1 MALETEA
8 LRLGS
13 LLKWLFDISPR
24 ETSFERRG
32 FRGGNAAVRAR
43 LEQVGVAFVAG
54 YRAALEDSSHA
65 ALIPKLEALE
75 PLAKLSRSAPVPGRR
90 NVARHESLESSNS
103 YGETDVAAPG
113 DGRTPVTLADASVT
127 SDFRG
132 FAYEG
137 AAMALALLDRI
148 TPWNRSRVA
157 GFLAGPGEPHTYMV
171 HVGAGWVLA
180 RMPGSVDKFLS
191 RFDPLLRWLI
201 VDGYGFHEAFFH
213 FPRYLAG
220 EPIPKRV
227 QGYARRVFDQ
237 GFGRCLW
244 FVEGTEVG
252 RIAQTI
258 AGFPLERQGDFW
270 SGIGLSS
277 VYAGEVGAAEL
288 RSLREAAGSF
298 APQLAQG
305 AAFAAKARQRAGNLT
320 LYQDVACGIL
330 CGMTSDQAARVTD
343 DALEN
348 LPLTGPEPAYE
359 IWRRRI
365 QERLAVSAPRQTT
378 AHTEVHL

>member
-1 MALETEA
+1 MGL
-8 LRLGS
+8 

-32 FRGGNAAVRAR
+32 FRGGNAGARSR

-54 YRAALEDSSHA
+54 YRAALENSNHA
-65 ALIPKLEALE
+65 ALLPKIEA
-75 PLAKLSRSAPVPGRR
+75 VTPG
-90 NVARHESLESSNS
+90 
-103 YGETDVAAPG
+103 
-113 DGRTPVTLADASVT
+113 
-127 SDFRG
+127 FRG

-137 AAMALALLDRI
+137 AAMSMALLDRL

-157 GFLAGPGEPHTYMV
+157 KFLAGPGDPHTYMV
-171 HVGAGWVLA
+171 HVGAGWLLGRLPV
-180 RMPGSVDKFLS
+180 GVEKFIS
-191 RFDPLLRWLI
+191 RFDPLLRWLV

-213 FPRYLAG
+213 FPRYLGGQPA
-220 EPIPKRV
+220 PKRV
-227 QGYARRVFDQ
+227 QGYARRAFDQ

-244 FVEGTEVG
+244 FVEGTEAM

-258 AGFPLERQGDFW
+258 GTFPRERQGDLW

-277 VYAGEVGAAEL
+277 VYAGEVSAAEIQ
-288 RSLREAAGSF
+288 SLREAAASF

-348 LPLTGPEPAYE
+348 LPFSGPEPAYE

-365 QERLAVSAPRQTT
+365 QERLAASAPRQTT
-378 AHTEVHL
+378 PHREVHV

>member
-1 MALETEA
+1 M
-8 LRLGS
+8 GS
-13 LLKWLFDISPR
+13 LTKWLFDISSR

-43 LEQVGVAFVAG
+43 LEQVGVAFTAG
-54 YRAALEDSSHA
+54 YRAALEDSRDA
-65 ALIPKLEALE
+65 ALVPKLEA
-75 PLAKLSRSAPVPGRR
+75 SA
-90 NVARHESLESSNS
+90 
-103 YGETDVAAPG
+103 
-113 DGRTPVTLADASVT
+113 

-137 AAMALALLDRI
+137 AAMALALLDRL

-157 GFLAGPGEPHTYMV
+157 KFLAGSGDPHAYMV

-180 RMPGSVDKFLS
+180 RMPGSVEKFIM

-227 QGYARRVFDQ
+227 QGYARRAFDQ

-244 FVEGTEVG
+244 FVEGTEVS

-258 AGFPLERQGDFW
+258 GRFPTERRGDLW
-270 SGIGLSS
+270 SGVGLAS
-277 VYAGEVGAAEL
+277 VYAGEVSEAEL
-288 RSLREAAGSF
+288 QSLREAAGSF
-298 APQLAQG
+298 LPQLAQG
-305 AAFAAKARQRAGNLT
+305 AAFAAKARQRAGNFKPYHDL
-320 LYQDVACGIL
+320 ACGVL
-330 CGMTSDQAARVTD
+330 CGLSAAEAAQVSDE
-343 DALEN
+343 ALEN
-348 LPLTGPEPAYE
+348 LPADGAQPAYE
-359 IWRRRI
+359 IWRQRI
-365 QERLAVSAPRQTT
+365 QQRFFHDR
-378 AHTEVHL
+378 EVTR